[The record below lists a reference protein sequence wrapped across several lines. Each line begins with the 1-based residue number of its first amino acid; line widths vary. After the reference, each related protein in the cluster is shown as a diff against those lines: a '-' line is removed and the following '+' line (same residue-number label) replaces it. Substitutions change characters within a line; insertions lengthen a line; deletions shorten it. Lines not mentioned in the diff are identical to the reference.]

1 MSTKISDDN
10 KVGNVSSASRV
21 NQRVVEDRRMYLKI
35 YKRRL
40 EGYFEKTWWLLAPDT
55 FTTKLMAKYLYYLAN
70 ASITLFFLIGILNF
84 KL

>member
-40 EGYFEKTWWLLAPDT
+40 EGYFEKT
-55 FTTKLMAKYLYYLAN
+55 
-70 ASITLFFLIGILNF
+70 
-84 KL
+84 